1 MKCKHTDTFHF
12 VDLQI
17 EKQMLDY
24 HDLQRTCD
32 LLSLAAATLMT
43 HVPIL

>member
-17 EKQMLDY
+17 EKQMLEY
-24 HDLQRTCD
+24 RDLQRTCA
-32 LLSLAAATLMT
+32 LMSLAAATLMA